1 MLDSDAKLAVLQRA
15 TALLASSRDFEETME
30 HTIAAFLPVLGDFGF
45 FDLDVGGS
53 VKRTA
58 RAHEDPRVEAIVRP
72 TQWMKQ
78 ERTDMNL
85 CALSTGRAA
94 FHPQIDD
101 AWYQAIAVNEG
112 HLQVLRDLAFGS
124 MISVPM
130 RYRDELLGA
139 LTLFHGRSARR
150 YTKDELDFAIDL
162 ATLAAPVVANARLL
176 DQQRRITAALQTSE
190 ERLRIGMDAA
200 QLGVWDWDVKADRIT
215 WSDRVYDLHGLARD
229 QFGGNVEDF
238 SRLVHPDDRGRV
250 AQSIEA
256 ALAGGDPYTVE
267 FRVLLPDGRLRWL
280 ATRAEV
286 YRDDSG
292 APARMAGATYDV
304 TERRALLDE
313 TAAARRDAESGS
325 RAKDEFLAMLGHELR
340 NPLAPIVSALHLMN
354 VRDATT
360 FRRERDV
367 IQRQVDHMVRLVDDL
382 LDVARITRGN
392 ISLVREPLDVVELVE
407 ATVDGIRP
415 GLAAQQLTVSVDVPV
430 RPLLVDGDRVRLAQ
444 VIGNLLANAAKFS
457 PPGQRITVQLSSS
470 EDDIDIAVIDRGAG
484 IAPELLPNIFELFVQ
499 GPQEIAREGGG
510 LGVGLAIVASMV
522 ALHGGR
528 VAAESAGLGHGA
540 TFRVTLPR
548 LAGAGQAAVAH
559 SGPAPTAAP
568 LRVLVVDDNL
578 DAGELLAELLRAR
591 GHEVRATSTATAA
604 LAALADT
611 PVDVAILDIG
621 LPEMDGYELAV
632 EIRKRW
638 SRQIRLVALTGY
650 GLPSDRARAMAAGFD
665 EHLVKPVDASALY
678 SLLAAIAA
686 ARTHFR

>member
-1 MLDSDAKLAVLQRA
+1 
-15 TALLASSRDFEETME
+15 ME
-30 HTIAAFLPVLGDFGF
+30 HTIAAFLPSLGDFGF

-94 FHPQIDD
+94 LHPQIDD
-101 AWYQAIAVNEG
+101 AWYQAIAVNAG
-112 HLQVLRDLAFGS
+112 HLQVLRDLAFSS

-130 RYRDELLGA
+130 RYRGELLGA
-139 LTLFHGRSARR
+139 LTLFHGRSGRG
-150 YTKDELDFAIDL
+150 YGKDELDFAIDL
-162 ATLAAPVVANARLL
+162 ATLAAPVVANVRLL
-176 DQQRRITAALQTSE
+176 EQQRRITAALRTSE

-215 WSDRVYDLHGLARD
+215 WSDRVYDLHGVARD

-256 ALAGGDPYTVE
+256 ALAGGEPYTVE
-267 FRVLLPDGRLRWL
+267 FRVPLPDGGLRWL

-292 APARMAGATYDV
+292 APARMVGATYDV

-313 TAAARRDAESGS
+313 MAAARRDAEAGS

-340 NPLAPIVSALHLMN
+340 NPLAPIVSALHLMD
-354 VRDATT
+354 VRDVTT

-392 ISLVREPLDVVELVE
+392 ISLVRQPLDVVELVE
-407 ATVDGIRP
+407 ATVDGIRT
-415 GLAAQQLTVSVDVPV
+415 GLTARQLTVSVDAPV
-430 RPLLVDGDRVRLAQ
+430 RPLMVDGDRVRLAQ

-470 EDDIDIAVIDRGAG
+470 GGDIDIAVVDRGAG

-510 LGVGLAIVASMV
+510 LGVGLAIVESMV

-528 VAAESAGLGHGA
+528 VSAESAGPGHGA

-559 SGPAPTAAP
+559 RGTASTAAP

-578 DAGELLAELLRAR
+578 DAGDLLADLLRTW
-591 GHEVRATSTATAA
+591 GHDVHATTTADAA
-604 LAALADT
+604 LAALADA

-621 LPEMDGYELAV
+621 LPEMDGYKLAV

-650 GLPSDRARAMAAGFD
+650 GLPSDRARALAAGFD
-665 EHLVKPVDASALY
+665 EHLVKPVDPAVLFSH
-678 SLLAAIAA
+678 LAAIT
-686 ARTHFR
+686 ARSR